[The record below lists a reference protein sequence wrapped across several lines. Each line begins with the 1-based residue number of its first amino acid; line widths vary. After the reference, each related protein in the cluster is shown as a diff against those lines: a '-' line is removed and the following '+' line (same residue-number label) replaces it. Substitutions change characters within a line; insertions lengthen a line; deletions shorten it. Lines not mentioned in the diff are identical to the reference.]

1 MSSIP
6 NKLFGH
12 SAFVILFSLVISH
25 WSFSQVPAPPTTTTE
40 VLQKMTIDQKLNNQ
54 IPLDLLLRDETGKEV
69 QLKTYLGQKPAVLA
83 LVYYRCPM
91 LCTMTLNGMSAAFKP
106 LKLEMGKDFDVITV
120 SFDPRETPE
129 LAAAKKR
136 AYVKEYGRS
145 GAESGWHFLTGDE
158 QSIKALADSCGF
170 NFFYDPKT
178 DQFGHASAIML
189 LTPNGR
195 ISRYFQGIEYS
206 SNDLRLGLIEA
217 SGGKIGTRTD
227 QLLLFCYQYDPST
240 GRYGLAIMRAV
251 RIGGILTLTALA
263 SFIYYAVRRERRKN
277 PLQSANRKS
286 KIENSLT

>member
-1 MSSIP
+1 
-6 NKLFGH
+6 
-12 SAFVILFSLVISH
+12 
-25 WSFSQVPAPPTTTTE
+25 
-40 VLQKMTIDQKLNNQ
+40 MTIDQKLNNQ
-54 IPLDLLLRDETGKEV
+54 IPLDLVFRDETGKEV
-69 QLKTYLGQKPAVLA
+69 QLKNYLGQKPAVLA

-106 LKLEMGKDFDVITV
+106 LKLEMGRDFDVITV

-136 AYVKEYGRS
+136 TYVKEYGRA
-145 GAESGWHFLTGDE
+145 GAENGWHFLTGDE
-158 QSIKALADSCGF
+158 KSIQSLAESCGF

-189 LTPNGR
+189 LTSDGR

-217 SGGKIGTRTD
+217 GGGKIGSRTD

-251 RIGGILTLTALA
+251 RIGGVLTLLALG
-263 SFIYYAVRRERRKN
+263 SFIFFAVKRERRKIRIAN
-277 PLQSANRKS
+277 PS
-286 KIENSLT
+286 